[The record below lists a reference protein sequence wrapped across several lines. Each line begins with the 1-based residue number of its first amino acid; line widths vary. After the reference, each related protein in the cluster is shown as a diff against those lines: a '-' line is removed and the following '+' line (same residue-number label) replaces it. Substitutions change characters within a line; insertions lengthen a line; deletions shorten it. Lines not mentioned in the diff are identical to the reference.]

1 MLKLTISNQRGG
13 IGKTTTA
20 MTVSRILADR
30 GMKVLLVD
38 SDPQGSIRLSLDI
51 EGEERGYFHHIIC
64 DQVSPES
71 VATPVC
77 KNLDIIFS
85 NKMTQRAEG
94 ILLQAPAR
102 EMTYKVLFAPAEK
115 LYDVL
120 IFDMAPS
127 ISHIQRCSISYTRNV
142 LIPVGMDDLSV
153 EGARAALG
161 SVEWL
166 NETFD
171 NLNCRCVGFL
181 PTMVNKRFAVTSRV
195 LTGLE
200 QYSAAKNIP
209 ILSHIRTDQSVAKC
223 SGSFLQDFDPGSKA
237 LEDYKK
243 ATDQLLEE
251 LTKAS
256 AHGQQQAEVT
266 ATV

>member
-20 MTVSRILADR
+20 MTMSRIMAER
-30 GMKVLLVD
+30 GLRVLLVD
-38 SDPQGSIRLSLDI
+38 SDPQGSIRLSLDLDV
-51 EGEERGYFHHIIC
+51 EERGFFHQIIC
-64 DQVSPES
+64 DQMSPES

-77 KNLDIIFS
+77 PNLDIIFS

-94 ILLQAPAR
+94 VLLQAPAR
-102 EMTYKVLFAPAEK
+102 EMTYKVLFAPAEP
-115 LYDVL
+115 LYDIV

-171 NLNCRCVGFL
+171 NLNCRVVGFL
-181 PTMVNKRFAVTSRV
+181 PTMVNKRFTVTTRV
-195 LTGLE
+195 LKGLE
-200 QYSAAKNIP
+200 QYSQLKHIP
-209 ILSHIRTDQSVAKC
+209 ILNQIRTDQSVAKC
-223 SGSFLQDFDPGSKA
+223 TGQFLQDFDPDSKA

-243 ATDQLLEE
+243 ATDQLLQALEA
-251 LTKAS
+251 K
-256 AHGQQQAEVT
+256 HGEQQAEI
-266 ATV
+266 AAAI